1 MYIIDFDYCKREIRT
16 YDIANFMKKVLK
28 RVDWNIEYAEAIIDA
43 YNAVSPLREEE
54 YEVLYAYLLFPQR
67 YWRLANRYYYN
78 EVMWGQNIFINKIN
92 NIINE
97 KESYMKFIEEFKS
110 KYNQVG

>member
-1 MYIIDFDYCKREIRT
+1 
-16 YDIANFMKKVLK
+16 
-28 RVDWNIEYAEAIIDA
+28 
-43 YNAVSPLREEE
+43 
-54 YEVLYAYLLFPQR
+54 VLYAYLLFPQR

-97 KESYMKFIEEFKS
+97 KESYIKFIEEFKS

>member
-1 MYIIDFDYCKREIRT
+1 
-16 YDIANFMKKVLK
+16 
-28 RVDWNIEYAEAIIDA
+28 
-43 YNAVSPLREEE
+43 
-54 YEVLYAYLLFPQR
+54 
-67 YWRLANRYYYN
+67 N

-110 KYNQVG
+110 KYNQA

>member
-1 MYIIDFDYCKREIRT
+1 
-16 YDIANFMKKVLK
+16 MKKVLK

-43 YNAVSPLREEE
+43 YNTVSPLREEE

-97 KESYMKFIEEFKS
+97 KFCFIVDLILILLNF
-110 KYNQVG
+110 